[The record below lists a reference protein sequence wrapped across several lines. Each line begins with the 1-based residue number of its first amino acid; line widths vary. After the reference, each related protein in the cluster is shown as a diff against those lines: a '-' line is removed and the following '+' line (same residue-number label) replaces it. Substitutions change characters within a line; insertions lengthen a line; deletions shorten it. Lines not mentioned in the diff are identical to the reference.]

1 MKTFSSSGSID
12 LLLSLLKTV
21 SSKSEETKIK
31 SDLDEKS
38 FALWTSSSSLS
49 AALCQKGERDFIRS
63 RAFLRYKRNQYTG
76 EFD

>member
-38 FALWTSSSSLS
+38 FALWTSSSLS